1 MNRPRES
8 ILSLFDPLH
17 DGAISDDGEASDDY
31 DSDKENS
38 APPAADMTM
47 GTFFKSFKPTA
58 TSQPVVLRKRLVD
71 VGDVTVDESYLASVS
86 EDDEDEDEFDDENN
100 FLPVEQTPRPAI
112 IHGTLRPSPRTPF
125 MELQSEHEA
134 TPVAAK
140 RMLKRQLFPQRKGLT
155 VAPTKP
161 DGPLSSVVD
170 FINAE
175 GVSFSD
181 SKLPKSP
188 VPAIT
193 ISSPDATPTTAE
205 FPHSSET
212 LPDDDGDDLESP
224 TPRAPKAPGSLTD
237 RLSLDLQASFQ
248 LHFDSPEAS
257 FDLLNDKISFFG
269 HTSRDFG
276 STSGDEEELD
286 LYNRN
291 SGSDGEK
298 TPPAR
303 TVCSDIPECKL
314 SAERNTVLPT
324 ERHSSPLTTRPVS
337 ALSMDLP
344 EEPKGPS
351 PVNEPLVEQR
361 QPAALFDEPQTDEEE
376 APIPIGRRDPLTT
389 PVAPKSNQFPAP
401 PPVQALRIIKRPK
414 PALSAA
420 AERPP
425 DEKEKLVVKRP
436 VRPSTSANEPHT
448 ALKPAVQSKPS
459 VPVAVMSDGPRRM
472 PVTVV
477 ESSDSSASKIVAPTK
492 TLAGGGPRRFVV
504 AEVNAQMR
512 TQKVTLESV
521 RDAINAIGKTAS
533 KAKPARQVSSAV
545 PVKESGRSTSTVPRP
560 VSSMS
565 RLPAPTF
572 GLNKAGRGAKPA
584 PGITRRCV

>member
-1 MNRPRES
+1 MVAITRHESQTTVTSTNCHFRLPTMSRPRES

-17 DGAISDDGEASDDY
+17 DGAVSDDGDASDDY

-58 TSQPVVLRKRLVD
+58 TSQPVVLLRKRLVD

-100 FLPVEQTPRPAI
+100 ILDLVEQTPKPVFV
-112 IHGTLRPSPRTPF
+112 HGTLRPSPRTPF

-140 RMLKRQLFPQRKGLT
+140 RMLKRQLFPQQKGLS
-155 VAPTKP
+155 VAPAKP
-161 DGPLSSVVD
+161 DGPPSSVVD

-212 LPDDDGDDLESP
+212 LPDDDLELP
-224 TPRAPKAPGSLTD
+224 TPRAPKPLRSLTD

-269 HTSRDFG
+269 HSSRDFG

-286 LYNRN
+286 LYIRN
-291 SGSDGEK
+291 SGNDG
-298 TPPAR
+298 THFLHH
-303 TVCSDIPECKL
+303 TY
-314 SAERNTVLPT
+314 
-324 ERHSSPLTTRPVS
+324 
-337 ALSMDLP
+337 
-344 EEPKGPS
+344 
-351 PVNEPLVEQR
+351 
-361 QPAALFDEPQTDEEE
+361 F
-376 APIPIGRRDPLTT
+376 
-389 PVAPKSNQFPAP
+389 
-401 PPVQALRIIKRPK
+401 
-414 PALSAA
+414 
-420 AERPP
+420 
-425 DEKEKLVVKRP
+425 
-436 VRPSTSANEPHT
+436 PHT
-448 ALKPAVQSKPS
+448 LC
-459 VPVAVMSDGPRRM
+459 R
-472 PVTVV
+472 
-477 ESSDSSASKIVAPTK
+477 
-492 TLAGGGPRRFVV
+492 
-504 AEVNAQMR
+504 
-512 TQKVTLESV
+512 
-521 RDAINAIGKTAS
+521 
-533 KAKPARQVSSAV
+533 
-545 PVKESGRSTSTVPRP
+545 
-560 VSSMS
+560 
-565 RLPAPTF
+565 
-572 GLNKAGRGAKPA
+572 
-584 PGITRRCV
+584 